1 MKKKTVLVLLAMCV
15 AFSAAACGE
24 EKESGT
30 SASEASEAG
39 AAEENTSQ
47 EAEAPAAEEESA
59 EADAEES
66 TDTEE
71 ADSAGETS
79 AEEVRLVS
87 VDDVS
92 DYVTIGGY
100 KGLEL
105 NNVVQPVSDDDID
118 AEIEYQLMN
127 SSEQVADGTLEEG
140 DIATVNYTATIDGS
154 EFDGGSQE
162 NYEFIVGE
170 SGEVEDFDNGL
181 LGMAKGETRE
191 LTISFPA
198 DYYNPNVAGQTAV
211 YEVTLLQ
218 FTRTPELTDE
228 WVAANTD
235 VKTVDEYRESVRKQ
249 LEDNADLLASYDLY
263 AAAWT
268 EVLDGSEVKE
278 YPKEDLDAAILAYQE
293 LNEQY
298 IREAGMDMNE
308 FLESQG
314 ISQEEYDEECTR
326 YAEAKVEQNLIV
338 QGIMDAEG
346 LSLADPETQE
356 LTGRLVQEYGVADI
370 NELTEFYGE
379 QEVNESLALLRVEK
393 FIVDNA
399 TVNQMVGGG
408 DDLAVNEDYMDAD
421 GAYDTGM
428 EDTSEDYIDEGSG
441 DEMMEEDMV
450 IAD

>member
-47 EAEAPAAEEESA
+47 EAEASAAEEESA
-59 EADAEES
+59 
-66 TDTEE
+66 E

-268 EVLDGSEVKE
+268 EVMDGSEVKE

-308 FLESQG
+308 LLESQG

-370 NELTEFYGE
+370 NALTELYGE

-428 EDTSEDYIDEGSG
+428 EDTSGDYIDEGSG
-441 DEMMEEDMV
+441 DEMMEEDIV

>member
-47 EAEAPAAEEESA
+47 EAEASAAEEESA
-59 EADAEES
+59 
-66 TDTEE
+66 E

-268 EVLDGSEVKE
+268 EVMDGSEVKE

-370 NELTEFYGE
+370 NELTELYGE

-428 EDTSEDYIDEGSG
+428 EDTSGDYIDEGSG
-441 DEMMEEDMV
+441 DEMMEEDIV

>member
-47 EAEAPAAEEESA
+47 EAEASAAEEESA
-59 EADAEES
+59 
-66 TDTEE
+66 E

-100 KGLEL
+100 KGLKL

-211 YEVTLLQ
+211 
-218 FTRTPELTDE
+218 
-228 WVAANTD
+228 
-235 VKTVDEYRESVRKQ
+235 
-249 LEDNADLLASYDLY
+249 
-263 AAAWT
+263 
-268 EVLDGSEVKE
+268 
-278 YPKEDLDAAILAYQE
+278 
-293 LNEQY
+293 
-298 IREAGMDMNE
+298 
-308 FLESQG
+308 
-314 ISQEEYDEECTR
+314 
-326 YAEAKVEQNLIV
+326 
-338 QGIMDAEG
+338 
-346 LSLADPETQE
+346 
-356 LTGRLVQEYGVADI
+356 
-370 NELTEFYGE
+370 
-379 QEVNESLALLRVEK
+379 
-393 FIVDNA
+393 
-399 TVNQMVGGG
+399 
-408 DDLAVNEDYMDAD
+408 
-421 GAYDTGM
+421 
-428 EDTSEDYIDEGSG
+428 
-441 DEMMEEDMV
+441 
-450 IAD
+450 

>member
-39 AAEENTSQ
+39 AAEE
-47 EAEAPAAEEESA
+47 ESA

-66 TDTEE
+66 ADTEE

-428 EDTSEDYIDEGSG
+428 EDTSGDYIDEGSG

>member
-47 EAEAPAAEEESA
+47 EAEASAAEEESA
-59 EADAEES
+59 
-66 TDTEE
+66 E

-421 GAYDTGM
+421 GAYDTDM
-428 EDTSEDYIDEGSG
+428 EDTSGDYIDEGSG

>member
-39 AAEENTSQ
+39 AAEE
-47 EAEAPAAEEESA
+47 ESA

-66 TDTEE
+66 ADTEE

-421 GAYDTGM
+421 GAYDTYM
-428 EDTSEDYIDEGSG
+428 EDTSGDYIDEGSG

>member
-39 AAEENTSQ
+39 AAEE
-47 EAEAPAAEEESA
+47 ESA

-66 TDTEE
+66 ADTEE

-100 KGLEL
+100 KGLKL

-191 LTISFPA
+191 LTIAFPA

-268 EVLDGSEVKE
+268 EVMDGSEVKE

-428 EDTSEDYIDEGSG
+428 EDTSGDYIDEGSG
-441 DEMMEEDMV
+441 DEMMEEDIV

>member
-47 EAEAPAAEEESA
+47 EAEASAAEEESA
-59 EADAEES
+59 
-66 TDTEE
+66 E

-170 SGEVEDFDNGL
+170 SGEVEDFDNDL

-191 LTISFPA
+191 LTIAFPA

-268 EVLDGSEVKE
+268 EVMDGSEVKE

-370 NELTEFYGE
+370 NALTELYGE

-428 EDTSEDYIDEGSG
+428 EDTSGDYIDEGSG
-441 DEMMEEDMV
+441 DEMMEEDIV

>member
-39 AAEENTSQ
+39 AAEE
-47 EAEAPAAEEESA
+47 ESA

-66 TDTEE
+66 ADTEE

-100 KGLEL
+100 KGLKL

-428 EDTSEDYIDEGSG
+428 EDTSGDYIDEGSG

>member
-47 EAEAPAAEEESA
+47 EAEASAAEEESA
-59 EADAEES
+59 
-66 TDTEE
+66 E

-191 LTISFPA
+191 LTIAFPA

-268 EVLDGSEVKE
+268 EVMDGSEVKE

-370 NELTEFYGE
+370 NALTELYGE

-428 EDTSEDYIDEGSG
+428 EDTSGDYIDEGSG
-441 DEMMEEDMV
+441 DEMMEEDIV

>member
-47 EAEAPAAEEESA
+47 EAEASAAEEESA
-59 EADAEES
+59 
-66 TDTEE
+66 E

-268 EVLDGSEVKE
+268 EVMDGSEVKE

-370 NELTEFYGE
+370 NALTELYGE

-421 GAYDTGM
+421 GAYDTDM
-428 EDTSEDYIDEGSG
+428 EDTSGDYIDEGSG
-441 DEMMEEDMV
+441 DEMMEEDIV

>member
-1 MKKKTVLVLLAMCV
+1 M
-15 AFSAAACGE
+15 
-24 EKESGT
+24 
-30 SASEASEAG
+30 
-39 AAEENTSQ
+39 
-47 EAEAPAAEEESA
+47 
-59 EADAEES
+59 
-66 TDTEE
+66 
-71 ADSAGETS
+71 
-79 AEEVRLVS
+79 
-87 VDDVS
+87 
-92 DYVTIGGY
+92 
-100 KGLEL
+100 
-105 NNVVQPVSDDDID
+105 
-118 AEIEYQLMN
+118 
-127 SSEQVADGTLEEG
+127 
-140 DIATVNYTATIDGS
+140 
-154 EFDGGSQE
+154 GGSKHGCDRQ
-162 NYEFIVGE
+162 
-170 SGEVEDFDNGL
+170 
-181 LGMAKGETRE
+181 
-191 LTISFPA
+191 
-198 DYYNPNVAGQTAV
+198 
-211 YEVTLLQ
+211 
-218 FTRTPELTDE
+218 
-228 WVAANTD
+228 
-235 VKTVDEYRESVRKQ
+235 SVRKQ

-268 EVLDGSEVKE
+268 EVMDGSEVKE

-370 NELTEFYGE
+370 NALTELYGE

-428 EDTSEDYIDEGSG
+428 EDTSGDYIDEGSG
-441 DEMMEEDMV
+441 DEMMEEDIV

>member
-47 EAEAPAAEEESA
+47 EAEASAAEEESA
-59 EADAEES
+59 
-66 TDTEE
+66 E

-268 EVLDGSEVKE
+268 EVMDGSEVKE

-370 NELTEFYGE
+370 NELTELYGE

-428 EDTSEDYIDEGSG
+428 EDTSRDYIDEGSG
-441 DEMMEEDMV
+441 DEMMEEDIV

>member
-47 EAEAPAAEEESA
+47 EAEASAAEEESA
-59 EADAEES
+59 
-66 TDTEE
+66 E

-268 EVLDGSEVKE
+268 EVMDGSEVKE

-370 NELTEFYGE
+370 NALTELYGE

-428 EDTSEDYIDEGSG
+428 EDTSGDYIDEGSG
-441 DEMMEEDMV
+441 DEMMEEDIV

>member
-39 AAEENTSQ
+39 AAEE
-47 EAEAPAAEEESA
+47 ESA

-66 TDTEE
+66 ADTEE

-181 LGMAKGETRE
+181 LGMAKGRDKR
-191 LTISFPA
+191 A
-198 DYYNPNVAGQTAV
+198 
-211 YEVTLLQ
+211 
-218 FTRTPELTDE
+218 
-228 WVAANTD
+228 
-235 VKTVDEYRESVRKQ
+235 
-249 LEDNADLLASYDLY
+249 
-263 AAAWT
+263 
-268 EVLDGSEVKE
+268 
-278 YPKEDLDAAILAYQE
+278 
-293 LNEQY
+293 
-298 IREAGMDMNE
+298 
-308 FLESQG
+308 
-314 ISQEEYDEECTR
+314 
-326 YAEAKVEQNLIV
+326 
-338 QGIMDAEG
+338 
-346 LSLADPETQE
+346 
-356 LTGRLVQEYGVADI
+356 
-370 NELTEFYGE
+370 
-379 QEVNESLALLRVEK
+379 
-393 FIVDNA
+393 
-399 TVNQMVGGG
+399 
-408 DDLAVNEDYMDAD
+408 DDLFP
-421 GAYDTGM
+421 GGLL
-428 EDTSEDYIDEGSG
+428 
-441 DEMMEEDMV
+441 
-450 IAD
+450 

>member
-39 AAEENTSQ
+39 AAEE
-47 EAEAPAAEEESA
+47 ESA

-66 TDTEE
+66 ADTEE

-100 KGLEL
+100 KGLKL

-298 IREAGMDMNE
+298 IREAGVDMNE

>member
-39 AAEENTSQ
+39 AAEE
-47 EAEAPAAEEESA
+47 ESA

-66 TDTEE
+66 ADTEE

-421 GAYDTGM
+421 GAYDTDM
-428 EDTSEDYIDEGSG
+428 EDTSGDYIDEGSG

>member
-39 AAEENTSQ
+39 AAEE
-47 EAEAPAAEEESA
+47 ESA

-66 TDTEE
+66 ADTEE

-100 KGLEL
+100 KGLKL

-191 LTISFPA
+191 LTIAFPA

-249 LEDNADLLASYDLY
+249 LEDNVDLLASYDLY

-268 EVLDGSEVKE
+268 EVMDGSEVKE

-428 EDTSEDYIDEGSG
+428 EDTSGDYIDEGSG
-441 DEMMEEDMV
+441 DEMMEEDIV